1 MCVTQIQYRWVGRFI
16 WVHTQIQFRAQVP
29 YLIASLGR
37 STVRCPIDGPEI
49 RSLRRLKYD
58 SLFLQFVYASRS
70 LCRDVVLIW
79 AIEPCLQ
86 EWVSRKSKHGVFG
99 HLWVVSF
106 LETTLKRKEMI

>member
-16 WVHTQIQFRAQVP
+16 CVHTQIQFQAQVP

-37 STVRCPIDGPEI
+37 STVRSPIDGPEI

-58 SLFLQFVYASRS
+58 SLILQFVYASVS

-79 AIEPCLQ
+79 AIDMCLR
-86 EWVSRKSKHGVFG
+86 EWVSRKPIHGVFG
-99 HLWVVSF
+99 HLRLVSF